1 MCLYMGVAEH
11 LVDILTFCVC
21 RMIEMSIFVLMMT
34 CGLTSSTTA
43 HDEVYEG
50 PEEEEGYDVT
60 GDTIIHSG

>member
-34 CGLTSSTTA
+34 CGLTTTTGLQ
-43 HDEVYEG
+43 DEEDV
-50 PEEEEGYDVT
+50 VT

>member
-34 CGLTSSTTA
+34 CGLTTTTSLQ
-43 HDEVYEG
+43 DEEDV
-50 PEEEEGYDVT
+50 VT
-60 GDTIIHSG
+60 GEIP

>member
-34 CGLTSSTTA
+34 CGLTT
-43 HDEVYEG
+43 
-50 PEEEEGYDVT
+50 PLQEEENDDAKEAGN
-60 GDTIIHSG
+60 IIHCG